1 MEAESDVVILIVN
14 QAHKA
19 KQINVS
25 HMEAESDVVIL
36 IVNQAHKA
44 KQINV

>member
-1 MEAESDVVILIVN
+1 MEVEPDVMNWTVI

-25 HMEAESDVVIL
+25 HMEEEPDVVIL
-36 IVNQAHKA
+36 IVNQAHEA
-44 KQINV
+44 NPINV